1 MEKHQNLKADIRNQA
16 KAKANRSQEN
26 SEKNYLSQEEKKA
39 PKIFYEKL
47 KILQVSRMSVTFK
60 I

>member
-39 PKIFYEKL
+39 QKIFYEKL
-47 KILQVSRMSVTFK
+47 KILQVSRTSVTFK

>member
-26 SEKNYLSQEEKKA
+26 SEKNFLSQEEKKA
-39 PKIFYEKL
+39 QKIFYEKS
-47 KILQVSRMSVTFK
+47 KILQVSRMSVPFK